1 MVRQLAPF
9 AVASTRLWIDPPGHY
24 APGIIVVDGD
34 SIGEILPLGARST
47 LGDMACLDLGDRPV
61 LPGLINTH
69 VHLEFSASSSPL
81 REFEREAAS
90 ERLMRAIGNAR
101 ELLESGVTTA
111 RDCGSSLDLLALARR
126 TDLHPVVLPRLI
138 MSGAP
143 ITRSKGHLHMMGGE
157 AQSTA
162 EIDAVIDRNL
172 SAGAAS
178 IKLMGSGG
186 GMTPGSAP
194 ETAAYEQVE
203 FDHVA
208 ARARQLDLPSVV
220 HVLAPESIRRGA
232 KAGFDSL
239 EHCAFFVRNA
249 GALERVFDVGIA
261 GIVRDSGARVMA
273 NLSTATRA
281 LDALRSGF
289 SRSPETDAQLRQ
301 FDIMLEN
308 FATMLAMGIPFVCGS
323 DAGVR
328 DTPFSD
334 TAREL
339 AWMQHAG
346 MTPIQALRAATVE
359 AAAVLHMKER
369 IGRIARGFSADLIAF
384 DADPLASPDGF
395 MSPVGVI
402 TRGVVVKAPDS
413 RRNPQ

>member
-1 MVRQLAPF
+1 MREPAPY
-9 AVASTRLWIDPPGHY
+9 AVVSTRLWLDPPGRY
-24 APGIIVVDGD
+24 APGIIVVSGD
-34 SIGEILPLGARST
+34 TIDEILPLEARSA
-47 LGDMACLDLGDRPV
+47 LGDIACLDLGDRPV

-81 REFEREAAS
+81 REFEREPAS

-111 RDCGSSLDLLALARR
+111 RDCGSSLDLLAMARR
-126 TDLHPVVLPRLI
+126 IDLHPVPLPRLI

-143 ITRSKGHLHMMGGE
+143 ITQPKGHLHMMGGE

-186 GMTPGSAP
+186 GMTPGTAP
-194 ETAAYEQVE
+194 ETAAYGQAE

-208 ARARQLDLPSVV
+208 ARARRLGLPSVV

-232 KAGFDSL
+232 RAGFDSL
-239 EHCAFFVRNA
+239 EHCAFFVRNS
-249 GALERVFDVGIA
+249 GALERIFDIEIA
-261 GIVRDSGARVMA
+261 GLIRDSGARVMA

-281 LDALRSGF
+281 LEKLRSDPD
-289 SRSPETDAQLRQ
+289 RSPAVDAQLRQ

-308 FATMLAMGIPFVCGS
+308 FGTMLAMGIPFVCGS

-359 AAAVLHMKER
+359 AAAVLHMENR
-369 IGRIARGFSADLIAF
+369 IGRIAQGFSADLIAF
-384 DADPLASPDGF
+384 DTDPLASPEGF
-395 MSPVGVI
+395 ISPVGVI
-402 TRGVVVKAPDS
+402 ARGVVVKVPDS

>member
-1 MVRQLAPF
+1 MWRPAR
-9 AVASTRLWIDPPGHY
+9 ASTCT
-24 APGIIVVDGD
+24 
-34 SIGEILPLGARST
+34 T
-47 LGDMACLDLGDRPV
+47 LGR
-61 LPGLINTH
+61 
-69 VHLEFSASSSPL
+69 
-81 REFEREAAS
+81 
-90 ERLMRAIGNAR
+90 
-101 ELLESGVTTA
+101 
-111 RDCGSSLDLLALARR
+111 
-126 TDLHPVVLPRLI
+126 
-138 MSGAP
+138 
-143 ITRSKGHLHMMGGE
+143 
-157 AQSTA
+157 
-162 EIDAVIDRNL
+162 
-172 SAGAAS
+172 
-178 IKLMGSGG
+178 
-186 GMTPGSAP
+186 
-194 ETAAYEQVE
+194 
-203 FDHVA
+203 
-208 ARARQLDLPSVV
+208 PSVV

-281 LDALRSGF
+281 LDTLRSDA
-289 SRSPETDAQLRQ
+289 SRSPAADAQLRQ

-346 MTPIQALRAATVE
+346 MTPIQALRAATIE
-359 AAAVLHMKER
+359 AAAVLHLEDR

-384 DADPLASPDGF
+384 DADPLASPQGF

-402 TRGVVVKAPDS
+402 ARGVIVKAHYS
-413 RRNPQ
+413 GRNMQ